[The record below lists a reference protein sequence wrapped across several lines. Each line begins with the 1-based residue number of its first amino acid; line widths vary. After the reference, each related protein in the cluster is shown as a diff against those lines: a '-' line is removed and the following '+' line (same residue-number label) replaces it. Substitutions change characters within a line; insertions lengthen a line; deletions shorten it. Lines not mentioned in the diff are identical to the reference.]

1 MTVGGDQEKVTF
13 LCPATAL
20 NSSAVPTGAERER
33 GREGGREGG
42 RGRERESVCVYEG
55 GREREGERE
64 SVCVYVSNVQQRSS
78 TMLLLCLMQ
87 SVYRLS
93 NQCIWWW

>member
-1 MTVGGDQEKVTF
+1 MGGDQEKVTF

-42 RGRERESVCVYEG
+42 RGRERESVCVY
-55 GREREGERE
+55 
-64 SVCVYVSNVQQRSS
+64 VSNVQQRSS